1 MVDKIKITR
10 LNEKIPELSN
20 NTGKLILRNNNQTI
34 YVNKDDLANGIGLD
48 NTVNSF
54 KINSIPLETLS

>member
-20 NTGKLILRNNNQTI
+20 NTGKLICVIIIKQFMLI
-34 YVNKDDLANGIGLD
+34 KMI
-48 NTVNSF
+48 
-54 KINSIPLETLS
+54 